1 MTRLLVASLSFAF
14 GLLGLTAALS
24 AEPTGRPTRVI
35 QAPVD
40 ETKLV
45 ALPGNTR
52 PEANAKN
59 DRGIVSDD
67 FPLDHMLLQLKR
79 SPEREAALVQYI
91 DELHDAHSLNF
102 HQWLTADQFAEHYGV
117 ASEDVATVTGWLKSH
132 GFTVHGVQA
141 NGLMIDFGGTAGMV
155 RSAYHTEI
163 HNLDVNGVKH
173 FANMTDPK
181 IPAALEP
188 AVAGVVSLNNF
199 HPTPL
204 LVPRQYTFT
213 NSEGTFWA
221 IVPGDLA
228 TIYNFNPAF
237 EAGYSGQGQAIMVLE
252 DTYVYSPNDWVEF
265 RRILGL
271 SEKFPFAN
279 LTEESPKGALACT
292 NPGFQGL
299 PTDPGYGDDAE
310 AALDIEWST
319 AAAPNASIVLA
330 ACTDT
335 YTTFGGLVAL
345 LNVLNGPANNLPSVV
360 SMSYGLSEVISGATL
375 NYAFN
380 SAFQQG
386 VAEGVS
392 IFVSSGDEDAASED
406 HGNVATHGIG
416 ISGWTSSPYDVSV
429 GGTDLGWLPDGVSAS
444 TYWSATN
451 GTYYNSALSY
461 IQEVPWNNSCA
472 GSVAAGYLGMT
483 PLALCNNP
491 EVTTGPLNFTLN
503 AVGGSGGP
511 SGCATGAPSVSG
523 IVSGTCAGYPKPA
536 WQRGIPGNPS
546 DGVRDIP
553 DVSLF
558 ASNGFWNSYYVACW
572 TNPNTAVGGGF
583 PACNSVPPSGWS
595 GWGGTSISSP
605 IMAGIQALINQKTGS
620 RWGNPS
626 PVYYAIA
633 KDEYGNSSSL
643 SYCNSNT
650 VPKVGN
656 LCVFYDITQG
666 DNDGACQAGPAGHV
680 TDCYKTSGTVYGV
693 LSTSNYYDQPAYPA
707 TAGWDFGSGIGSVNA
722 WNLIKA
728 WPTAAP

>member
-1 MTRLLVASLSFAF
+1 MTRPLAASLSFTF
-14 GLLGLTAALS
+14 GLLGLTGALCAA
-24 AEPTGRPTRVI
+24 PTGRPTRVI

-91 DELHDAHSLNF
+91 DELHDAHSANF
-102 HQWLTADQFAEHYGV
+102 HQWLTAEQFAEHYGV
-117 ASEDVATVTGWLKSH
+117 AKEDVDTVTGWLKSH
-132 GFTVHGVQA
+132 GFTVHGVQS

-213 NSEGTFWA
+213 NPEGTFWA

-237 EAGYSGQGQAIMVLE
+237 ESGYSGQGQAIMVLE
-252 DTYVYSPNDWVEF
+252 DTYVYSPNDWTEF

-279 LTEESPKGALACT
+279 LTEKSPQGALACT

-310 AALDIEWST
+310 AALDIEWAT

-360 SMSYGLSEVISGATL
+360 SMSYGLSEVISGAAL
-375 NYAFN
+375 NAAFN

-406 HGNVATHGIG
+406 HGEVATHGIG

-429 GGTDLGWLPDGVSAS
+429 GGTDFGWLPDGVPAS

-461 IQEVPWNNSCA
+461 IQEIPWNNSCA
-472 GSVAAGYLGMT
+472 GSVAAGYIGLT
-483 PLALCNNP
+483 PLALCNSP
-491 EVTTGPLNFTLN
+491 EVTSGPLNFTLN

-523 IVSGTCAGYPKPA
+523 VVSGTCAGYPKPA
-536 WQRGIPGNPS
+536 WQKEVPGNPH

-558 ASNGFWNSYYVACW
+558 ASNGFWNTYYVACW
-572 TNPNTAVGGGF
+572 TNPAGGF
-583 PACNSVPPSGWS
+583 PPCATTPPSEWS
-595 GWGGTSISSP
+595 GWGGTSLSSP

-620 RWGNPS
+620 RWGNPN
-626 PVYYAIA
+626 PVLYAIA
-633 KDEYGNSSSL
+633 KDEYTAANP
-643 SYCNSNT
+643 SYCDSNT
-650 VPKVGN
+650 VPKVGSP
-656 LCVFYDITQG
+656 CVFYDITQG

-680 TDCYKTSGTVYGV
+680 IDCYKTSGTVYGV
-693 LSTSNYYDQPAYPA
+693 LSTSTYFDQPAYPA
-707 TAGWDFGSGIGSVNA
+707 GAGWDFSTGIGSVNA

-728 WPTAAP
+728 WPSAAP